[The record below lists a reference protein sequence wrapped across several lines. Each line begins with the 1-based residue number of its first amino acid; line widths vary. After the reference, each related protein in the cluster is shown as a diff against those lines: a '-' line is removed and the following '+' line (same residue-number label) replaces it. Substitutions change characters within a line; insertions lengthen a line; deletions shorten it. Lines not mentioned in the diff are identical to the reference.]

1 MASDTESECNNDE
14 EFKRAVKDWVQL
26 HDEITEIRTQINSR
40 NKKKKRLTEFIIAY
54 MQRSNKDCCNL
65 GTSGILQMKKQKTT
79 MTLKKEY
86 VEELLS
92 QVLNNEEKA
101 KESAEYIFDRR
112 ITKDKFSLK
121 RSNVQLD

>member
-26 HDEITEIRTQINSR
+26 HDEITEIRAEINSR

-65 GTSGILQMKKQKTT
+65 GSSGILQMKKQKTT